1 MTNIL
6 ALQRLKTPSSTSLI
20 KVVSCT
26 SSGSNCCN
34 GKRV

>member
-6 ALQRLKTPSSTSLI
+6 ALQKLKTPTSPSLI
-20 KVVSCT
+20 RVQSCT

-34 GKRV
+34 GKLA